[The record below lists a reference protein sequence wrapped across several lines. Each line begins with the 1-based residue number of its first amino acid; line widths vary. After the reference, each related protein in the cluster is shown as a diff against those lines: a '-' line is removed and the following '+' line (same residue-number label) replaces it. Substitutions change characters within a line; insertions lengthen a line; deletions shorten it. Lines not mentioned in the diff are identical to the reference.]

1 MYAVGV
7 RSLGEESARTKE
19 QSVTSPECYLRAA
32 VLEMRTA
39 EEPLK
44 ANLDVAGIK
53 AQVLGRIEVLEERE
67 REREELLTEV
77 VLAMET
83 RGHNTGRLRQLW
95 TARML
100 DANFREHVCH

>member
-1 MYAVGV
+1 
-7 RSLGEESARTKE
+7 
-19 QSVTSPECYLRAA
+19 
-32 VLEMRTA
+32 MRTA

-44 ANLDVAGIK
+44 VNLDVAGIK
-53 AQVLGRIEVLEERE
+53 ARVLGRIEVLEERE

-95 TARML
+95 TARVL
-100 DANFREHVCH
+100 DANIRELVCH

>member
-1 MYAVGV
+1 
-7 RSLGEESARTKE
+7 
-19 QSVTSPECYLRAA
+19 
-32 VLEMRTA
+32 MRTA

-44 ANLDVAGIK
+44 VNLDVAGIK
-53 AQVLGRIEVLEERE
+53 ARVLGRIEVLEERE

-95 TARML
+95 TARVW
-100 DANFREHVCH
+100 DANIRELVCH

>member
-1 MYAVGV
+1 
-7 RSLGEESARTKE
+7 
-19 QSVTSPECYLRAA
+19 
-32 VLEMRTA
+32 MRTA

-44 ANLDVAGIK
+44 VNLDVAGIK

-95 TARML
+95 TARVL
-100 DANFREHVCH
+100 DANFRELVCH

>member
-1 MYAVGV
+1 
-7 RSLGEESARTKE
+7 
-19 QSVTSPECYLRAA
+19 
-32 VLEMRTA
+32 MRTA

-44 ANLDVAGIK
+44 VNLDVARIK
-53 AQVLGRIEVLEERE
+53 ARVLGRIEVLEERE

-95 TARML
+95 TARVL
-100 DANFREHVCH
+100 DANIRELVCH